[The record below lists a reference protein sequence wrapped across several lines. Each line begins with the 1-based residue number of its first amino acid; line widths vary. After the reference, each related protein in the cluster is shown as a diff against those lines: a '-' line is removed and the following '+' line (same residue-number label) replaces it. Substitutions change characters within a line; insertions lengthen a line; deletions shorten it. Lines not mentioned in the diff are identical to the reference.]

1 MRRLA
6 EIGLVEL
13 SLKAEVVQTRREK
26 EGTPLQWDRDT
37 GVYRE
42 GEAERIPVL
51 RSVEKRAVKLTLLG
65 ALVVD
70 RFRSA
75 LETGERIRW
84 NAIVDGQAACVES
97 ECDNAAKYQTMM

>member
-13 SLKAEVVQTRREK
+13 SLKSEVVQTRREK
-26 EGTPLQWDRDT
+26 QSTPLRWDRDT

-42 GEAERIPVL
+42 GEAERLPVL

-75 LETGERIRW
+75 LEAGERIRW
-84 NAIVDGQAACVES
+84 NTIADGQATCTEPES
-97 ECDNAAKYQTMM
+97 DNAKQYQKMM